1 MRSGLG
7 AQLDNVLLDGSQ
19 PLPII
24 KMCDFG
30 YSKDEVAGSLCKT
43 ACGTPEYMAPE
54 VGCLLP
60 RTPLQLM
67 SIDTTACSA
76 WLDMLRHSGTIHGAI
91 EALHQRCTPA

>member
-1 MRSGLG
+1 MLFMLL
-7 AQLDNVLLDGSQ
+7 QLDNVLLDGSQ

-54 VGCLLP
+54 VRPLL
-60 RTPLQLM
+60 L
-67 SIDTTACSA
+67 
-76 WLDMLRHSGTIHGAI
+76 G
-91 EALHQRCTPA
+91 

>member
-1 MRSGLG
+1 MPWAQDRLAGVEPLVL
-7 AQLDNVLLDGSQ
+7 ALCLRQVLIALQLDNVLLDGSQ

-54 VGCLLP
+54 VRP
-60 RTPLQLM
+60 R
-67 SIDTTACSA
+67 
-76 WLDMLRHSGTIHGAI
+76 SGSSCWVSSYPVCVS
-91 EALHQRCTPA
+91 RVR

>member
-1 MRSGLG
+1 MHTQPLCFYG
-7 AQLDNVLLDGSQ
+7 ACVPGKSLPPACLQLDNVLLDGSL

-54 VGCLLP
+54 VRL
-60 RTPLQLM
+60 
-67 SIDTTACSA
+67 
-76 WLDMLRHSGTIHGAI
+76 
-91 EALHQRCTPA
+91 

>member
-1 MRSGLG
+1 MMPIMLS
-7 AQLDNVLLDGSQ
+7 QLDNVLLDGSQ

-54 VGCLLP
+54 VRPFLTSSHAP
-60 RTPLQLM
+60 
-67 SIDTTACSA
+67 SI
-76 WLDMLRHSGTIHGAI
+76 
-91 EALHQRCTPA
+91 P

>member
-1 MRSGLG
+1 M
-7 AQLDNVLLDGSQ
+7 QLDNVLLDGSQ

-54 VGCLLP
+54 VCAPTELCA
-60 RTPLQLM
+60 RWWCRCNTP
-67 SIDTTACSA
+67 
-76 WLDMLRHSGTIHGAI
+76 
-91 EALHQRCTPA
+91 

>member
-1 MRSGLG
+1 M
-7 AQLDNVLLDGSQ
+7 QLDNVLLDGSQ

-54 VGCLLP
+54 VCF
-60 RTPLQLM
+60 RVSKTPH
-67 SIDTTACSA
+67 A
-76 WLDMLRHSGTIHGAI
+76 R
-91 EALHQRCTPA
+91 RCCFDL